1 MIATRLSQKSSL
13 SLPLFIEVPAQARN
27 LVVKYMYVSDIDCV
41 SISSILDYI
50 FGTFQTV
57 WRVCLF
63 SILVLRLADI
73 HVFKSYQIGMADSL
87 VTFFTKLVIK
97 RVWLGSL

>member
-41 SISSILDYI
+41 SISSI
-50 FGTFQTV
+50 
-57 WRVCLF
+57 
-63 SILVLRLADI
+63 S
-73 HVFKSYQIGMADSL
+73 
-87 VTFFTKLVIK
+87 
-97 RVWLGSL
+97 